1 MLDKN
6 ITLIHLSFNRITE
19 TETIQCI
26 EEKISFKGK
35 LRIISPHF
43 YHIVLCKAKKELLRI
58 VSEYELVLPD
68 GYGVYAASRFLYGKN
83 GFDKVYNGTDLYDIV
98 LKEAIRKSWTI
109 YFLGDTEETIRALKE
124 NIPSKYPKLNIAGA
138 HHGFFDFF
146 DSKIVEEINESKA
159 DILMVGM
166 GFPRQDLWITEN
178 YEKLTVPVIM
188 SVGAGIGFISGNR
201 KRAPK
206 IVRVIHL
213 EWLFR
218 LFQEPQR
225 LWRRYIIGIPQ
236 FCFYILLQ
244 KFRKTI

>member
-1 MLDKN
+1 MNNFINLVD
-6 ITLIHLSFNRITE
+6 FNFNYNFESEILLK
-19 TETIQCI
+19 I
-26 EEKISFKGK
+26 EESINNSIK

-43 YHIVLCKAKKELLRI
+43 YHIVLCKAKNELLRI

-68 GYGVYAASRFLYGKN
+68 GYGVYAASRFLYGNN

-98 LKEAIRKSWTI
+98 LKEAIRKSWKI
-109 YFLGDTEETIRALKE
+109 YFLGDSEETISKLKE
-124 NIPSKYPKLNIAGA
+124 NLPLKYPKLIIAGA
-138 HHGFFDFF
+138 HHGFFDFS

-178 YEKLTVPVIM
+178 FEKLTVPVIM
-188 SVGAGIGFISGNR
+188 SVGAGIGFISGNK

-206 IVRVIHL
+206 IVRAIHL

-244 KFRKTI
+244 RFRKTI